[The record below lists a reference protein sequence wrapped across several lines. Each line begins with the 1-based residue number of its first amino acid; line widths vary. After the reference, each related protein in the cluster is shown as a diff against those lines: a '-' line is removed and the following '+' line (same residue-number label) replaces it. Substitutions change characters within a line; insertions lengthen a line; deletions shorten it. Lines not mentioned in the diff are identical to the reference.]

1 MRTAKMK
8 GKTVEEATESAL
20 KVLGVKREEVEVT
33 VLGEGKPGVLGVFGG
48 EEAEVEVTV
57 KAGVGER
64 AQAVLQEL
72 LDKMGFLTLVNI
84 EGEEEDTVRLD
95 IKGEDMG
102 RIIGKEGATINAL
115 GYLLGVMMGRE
126 EGRRI
131 RIIID
136 AGEYRK
142 RRERKLQGEAQAAAE
157 EVLASGKEVVL
168 PPMSPADRR
177 AIHIAVADNPKVVSF
192 SRGERAERHVVIAP
206 QEKMEPEEIAEKEAP
221 EEAT

>member
-1 MRTAKMK
+1 MRTLRMK
-8 GKTVEEATESAL
+8 GKTVEEAIEGAL
-20 KVLGVKREEVEVT
+20 KILGAQREEVEVR

-64 AQAVLQEL
+64 ARAALQEL

-115 GYLLGVMMGRE
+115 GYLLGVMMRRE
-126 EGRRI
+126 QERRI
-131 RIIID
+131 RVIID

-142 RRERKLQGEAQAAAE
+142 RRERNLQREAQEAAH

-177 AIHIAVADNPKVVSF
+177 AIHMALADNPKVLSF

-206 QEKMEPEEIAEKEAP
+206 REKVEPQEIEKNE
-221 EEAT
+221 